1 MSAEKELLQAYREW
15 HRLALAETKAIQT
28 RNWNLLADCQK
39 AIRDFQILA
48 SQLTQQARAEWAQA
62 GCNVA
67 EKEQHTRVY
76 VNSLIETTRRNQ
88 ALLQTAKTA
97 VRERLNELGATGR
110 KLKELQRSYTRPRST
125 WSRAA

>member
-1 MSAEKELLQAYREW
+1 MSAEKELFQTYREW

-28 RNWNLLADCQK
+28 RNWNLLADCQT
-39 AIRDFQILA
+39 AIKDFQKLA

-76 VNSLIETTRRNQ
+76 VNSLIETTRHNQ
-88 ALLQTAKTA
+88 TLLQTAKEV
-97 VRERLNELGATGR
+97 VREHLNQLGATGR
-110 KLKELQRSYTRPRST
+110 TLKSLQRSYSRPRST